1 MLPAQVLLW
10 MATIV
15 VVCGLASGSV
25 GRYIYD
31 EHTGNVTRARQEV
44 APQEDATRRR
54 RTEVF
59 GLFSAPTFRGNP
71 LTLRSH
77 DR

>member
-25 GRYIYD
+25 GSYIYD
-31 EHTGNVTRARQEV
+31 EHTGNVTRARRLSCT
-44 APQEDATRRR
+44 TRGCNSAS
-54 RTEVF
+54 TDGSLQVVF
-59 GLFSAPTFRGNP
+59 GANMSQQSFDAAQP
-71 LTLRSH
+71 
-77 DR
+77 